1 LGDVGSRDFSARLKS
16 LVDDD
21 GETKIW
27 DTDIRESAVN
37 LPSGLRLVMC
47 DVDCG
52 SETPGMVKKVFTW
65 RKENSHEAAL
75 LWGML
80 QKRNEDLAQELHKRS
95 VDPDSAISYRDI
107 SETILSIRSLIRE
120 MSGKAGVPI
129 EPWVQT
135 KLLDACSRINGVVGG
150 VVPGAGGF
158 DALALLVEDR
168 QGVIE
173 QLTTFL
179 DAYTPETEEGESASI
194 GKARLLDVNQEI
206 EGIKLE
212 AKELYEGWL

>member
-1 LGDVGSRDFSARLKS
+1 
-16 LVDDD
+16 
-21 GETKIW
+21 
-27 DTDIRESAVN
+27 
-37 LPSGLRLVMC
+37 
-47 DVDCG
+47 
-52 SETPGMVKKVFTW
+52 
-65 RKENSHEAAL
+65 
-75 LWGML
+75 
-80 QKRNEDLAQELHKRS
+80 
-95 VDPDSAISYRDI
+95 
-107 SETILSIRSLIRE
+107 
-120 MSGKAGVPI
+120 
-129 EPWVQT
+129 
-135 KLLDACSRINGVVGG
+135 